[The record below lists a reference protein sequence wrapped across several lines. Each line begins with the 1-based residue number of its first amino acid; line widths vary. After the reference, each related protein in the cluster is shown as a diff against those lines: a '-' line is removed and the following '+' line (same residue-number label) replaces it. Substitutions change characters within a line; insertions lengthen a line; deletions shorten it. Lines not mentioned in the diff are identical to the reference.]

1 MTRKA
6 DGIPPPLVQ
15 AQPPRRGGRSWV
27 TSPRKEFYNMTE
39 QEKMEIVVVDIVS
52 ARPYHLL
59 SRSASCVYFFFCGP
73 AQSQE

>member
-27 TSPRKEFYNMTE
+27 HTQTQQNNRRFYHET
-39 QEKMEIVVVDIVS
+39 IF
-52 ARPYHLL
+52 Y
-59 SRSASCVYFFFCGP
+59 
-73 AQSQE
+73 